1 MLYTQNIYNDYL
13 NRNIFKVFLL
23 ISLGVLFFLVFS
35 RSVQLFEKAAADLLD
50 PFSAVLIL
58 ALKIPE
64 FLTLIIPLSFFLSLL
79 INLNELYRSNNHLV
93 YFSAKKSNIYLLKA
107 IIGQGFFVCAALLLI
122 ALLVVPISNPLVEKL
137 RADQGIE
144 HKLSLLSDSK
154 LHKINR
160 NTQLI
165 FKSRDLDDNSLNDVF
180 FSSFNNSEALII
192 NSANMQTYREG
203 NLLLLNFYDGTVLL
217 DSLNSQTS
225 IKFQKYTTH
234 LKNEDGFSFAPS
246 FSKIFDENNS
256 LEFIEIQW
264 NMSFILM
271 FCNLFLFAFAFTQQR
286 PRESSTQKLILAS
299 LFFLIYLTALIA
311 LRNSYNLESDFF
323 WYLALWPVHL
333 IFSIIGLVSV
343 LANKIF
349 LVSSVFQ
356 YSIGKMFLYALI
368 AILSIWLIF

>member
-154 LHKINR
+154 IHKINR

-180 FSSFNNSEALII
+180 FSSFNNNEALII
-192 NSANMQTYREG
+192 NSANMQTYSEG

-225 IKFQKYTTH
+225 IKFQKYTTY

-271 FCNLFLFAFAFTQQR
+271 FCNLFLFFQ
-286 PRESSTQKLILAS
+286 
-299 LFFLIYLTALIA
+299 
-311 LRNSYNLESDFF
+311 
-323 WYLALWPVHL
+323 
-333 IFSIIGLVSV
+333 IFHQNIH
-343 LANKIF
+343 N
-349 LVSSVFQ
+349 
-356 YSIGKMFLYALI
+356 Y
-368 AILSIWLIF
+368 

>member
-1 MLYTQNIYNDYL
+1 ML
-13 NRNIFKVFLL
+13 F
-23 ISLGVLFFLVFS
+23 
-35 RSVQLFEKAAADLLD
+35 RS
-50 PFSAVLIL
+50 
-58 ALKIPE
+58 
-64 FLTLIIPLSFFLSLL
+64 
-79 INLNELYRSNNHLV
+79 
-93 YFSAKKSNIYLLKA
+93 
-107 IIGQGFFVCAALLLI
+107 
-122 ALLVVPISNPLVEKL
+122 
-137 RADQGIE
+137 
-144 HKLSLLSDSK
+144 
-154 LHKINR
+154 R

-180 FSSFNNSEALII
+180 FSSFKNNEALII
-192 NSANMQTYREG
+192 NSANMQTYSEG

-225 IKFQKYTTH
+225 IKFQKYTTY

-333 IFSIIGLVSV
+333 IFSIIGLVAV
-343 LANKIF
+343 LTNKIF
-349 LVSSVFQ
+349 SVSSVFQ

-368 AILSIWLIF
+368 AMLSIWLIF